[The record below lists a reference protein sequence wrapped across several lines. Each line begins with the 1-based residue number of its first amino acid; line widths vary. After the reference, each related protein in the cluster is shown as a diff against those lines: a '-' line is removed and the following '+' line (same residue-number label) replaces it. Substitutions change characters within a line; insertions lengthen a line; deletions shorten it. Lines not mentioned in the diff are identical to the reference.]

1 MKASLVLAASA
12 LAQALAASKLI
23 LELDEREEHDFLEER
38 LETYSVPSCEPLPFA
53 RLTVPS
59 MAMKCRCSLS
69 V

>member
-23 LELDEREEHDFLEER
+23 LELDEHEQHDFLEEQ
-38 LETYSVPSCEPLPFA
+38 LETYSVPSCESLPFA